1 MFKVLLISPQLKPI
15 KTHLNQL
22 KISNQFQFMYAST
35 VNEGIDLAIDFNLN
49 LIAFDIDYFEGQLS
63 QVVLE
68 FNQSLIIPPKFIA
81 FSTTEK
87 LAFKAFQLGFYA
99 YFLQPL
105 SALDFK
111 KLALRLKHD
120 FPDLI
125 TETKI
130 CLQSHKD
137 FQYINTN
144 EILFLKADSNTTD
157 IYLKDDKIVTA
168 YKTLKVFEENLPK
181 NFIRIHRSYIINK
194 NHISRINFGKQRCTL
209 LGTVIKIPFSKS
221 FKPAIQQI
229 NQQLSGFALSALN

>member
-1 MFKVLLISPQLKPI
+1 MFKVLLISPRLKPI

-49 LIAFDIDYFEGQLS
+49 LIAFDIDYFKDQLS
-63 QVVLE
+63 QIVLD

-81 FSTTEK
+81 LSSTEH

-99 YFLQPL
+99 YFLQPFN
-105 SALDFK
+105 ALDFK

-120 FPDLI
+120 SPDLI
-125 TETKI
+125 AETKL

-157 IYLKDDKIVTA
+157 IYLKNDKIVTA

-181 NFIRIHRSYIINK
+181 NFTRIHRSYIINK

-221 FKPAIQQI
+221 FKPAIHHI